1 MVEQLDFSFSKQNPL
16 LIKTEVGH
24 TKHSIYSLPCAA
36 HKYGKASPIR
46 NYSIDEGMKLTLCNQ
61 FSIVVNHT
69 NLKPITVYRSI
80 TPQLTNFRKLNML
93 STA

>member
-24 TKHSIYSLPCAA
+24 TKQSIYSLPCTA

-46 NYSIDEGMKLTLCNQ
+46 DYSIEEGIKLALCNQ
-61 FSIVVNHT
+61 FSIVINHT
-69 NLKPITVYRSI
+69 NLKSI
-80 TPQLTNFRKLNML
+80 PV
-93 STA
+93 